1 MQGIRYRLHFLI
13 LIPAAVVLWFVSR
26 AGDAIPDRGSDFFL
40 FFSAMGVLHASS
52 LVISLRDRTVVTPGK
67 VIIFISLVGVL
78 SVVTVFSP
86 WLLVP
91 FLKVFGQSP
100 MHGQSKTLMVFVIL
114 AFASAFGASGYW
126 LLLRS
131 FWLKSRKFVNLITTI
146 ALCSATTV
154 VSFLDAGSLT
164 SRSRNIGDLVPTLG
178 WWAAFSFSLYCGD
191 LKWRSE
197 KSISTTPEDA
207 HV

>member
-13 LIPAAVVLWFVSR
+13 LIPAAVLLWFVSR
-26 AGDAIPDRGSDFFL
+26 VGDALPDRGSDGFL
-40 FFSAMGVLHASS
+40 SLAAMGALHASS
-52 LVISLRDRTVVTPGK
+52 LVISLRDRRVVTPGK

-78 SVVTVFSP
+78 SVVAVFSP
-86 WLLVP
+86 WLLIP

-100 MHGQSKTLMVFVIL
+100 MHGQSKTLMTFVIL

-126 LLLRS
+126 LLVRL
-131 FWLKSRKFVNLITTI
+131 FWLKSRTFVNLITTI

-154 VSFLDAGSLT
+154 VSFLDGGSLT
-164 SRSRNIGDLVPTLG
+164 VRSRDIGDLVPTLA
-178 WWAAFSFSLYCGD
+178 WWVAFSFSLYCGD
-191 LKWRSE
+191 LKWGSE
-197 KSISTTPEDA
+197 KSIATTPEDA